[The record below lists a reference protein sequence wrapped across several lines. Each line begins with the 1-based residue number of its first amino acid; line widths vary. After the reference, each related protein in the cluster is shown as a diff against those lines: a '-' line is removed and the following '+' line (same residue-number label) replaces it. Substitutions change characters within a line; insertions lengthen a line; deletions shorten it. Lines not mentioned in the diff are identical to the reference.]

1 MVLKRVLICNTAQSL
16 DLIGGSQAAIED
28 AIDVLIEE
36 NWQVDY
42 VSMRYKIDDK
52 VIVNSQLTRYF
63 LGNLSAG
70 LIQFL
75 KELYHLVS
83 ILKNNKYDLVWV
95 NSAKPWIFISPF
107 LNFDKSV
114 YTFHGPILE
123 EQRLSGNLKLKQF
136 VSKFIY
142 KIICFNIDLIHFNT
156 NYVKEAVLMEFRFL
170 LNKKSIV
177 KEVLVSEKNFKTKFQ
192 KFISHDLVP
201 KKISVLIPRRL
212 VNRTGVL
219 KFLNFVT
226 LIDANIRNKFHF
238 YISGDGPELDKIV
251 QLVKIYPNFEYL
263 GLLKE
268 KDFDYYFFNANVICI
283 PSVGAEG
290 FCLPARNAVL
300 LNKTVLST
308 AQGGLKET
316 LQGYENALDFSF
328 NSIESLENSLKAIL
342 DGNCNNVSNFDEESK
357 FRIRLHEVLLSY

>member
-1 MVLKRVLICNTAQSL
+1 MGLKRVLICNTAQSL

-63 LGNLSAG
+63 LGNLSVG
-70 LIQFL
+70 ILQFF
-75 KELYHLVS
+75 KELFLLIS
-83 ILKNNKYDLVWV
+83 ILKNNKYDLVWI
-95 NSAKPWIFISPF
+95 NSAKPWIFLGPF
-107 LNFDKSV
+107 LSFDKSV

-123 EQRLSGNLKLKQF
+123 EQRLSGNLKLKQS

-142 KIICFNIDLIHFNT
+142 KIICNNIDIIHFNT

-170 LNKKSIV
+170 INKKSIV
-177 KEVLVSEKNFKTKFQ
+177 KEVLVSEKNLKTKVQ
-192 KFISHDLVP
+192 KFIQHDLVP
-201 KKISVLIPRRL
+201 KRISILIPRRL
-212 VNRTGVL
+212 VTRTGVL

-238 YISGDGPELDKIV
+238 YISGDGPERDRIL
-251 QLVKIYPNFEYL
+251 QLVSIYPNFEYL

-308 AQGGLKET
+308 SQGGLKET
-316 LQGYENALDFSF
+316 LHDYENALDFSF
-328 NSIESLENSLKAIL
+328 NSIESLEQSLKVIL
-342 DGNCNNVSNFDEESK
+342 EGSRKNISNLEGESS